1 MKKSIISFIILSLS
15 CSVLMAQ
22 FKLTDG
28 SASVLKNQEK
38 VFVEFTYPDVMVN
51 NKSEQEYLEKKTN
64 RNDNADEIWHK
75 AKDAYRLAMIET
87 LNKKLDKQGVV
98 FADQLDA
105 CEYKLVVETSSIVT
119 GIGGKT
125 VPAIV
130 NGEVYIVK
138 ISDDQ
143 NKLAVYSMKSLRSDL
158 EETSVSVNG
167 FDVTVFGDTDYF
179 DRLSKCYSI
188 GGKRLGNKLVKE
200 LK

>member
-98 FADQLDA
+98 FTDQLDA